1 MSPASKVY
9 SLCRV
14 VILHQFAPTDV
25 ELFAQE
31 LESIAVA
38 GHNVGNVVGN
48 IHLMRVGKP
57 GFLLQF
63 FLPLAG
69 LALAHAAAVVLI
81 QVVVLNNGYQAVGI
95 GRVCGVSRFFQ
106 AARPAL

>member
-1 MSPASKVY
+1 MQ
-9 SLCRV
+9 V

-31 LESIAVA
+31 LESIAIS

-69 LALAHAAAVVLI
+69 LALAHTTAVVLI
-81 QVVVLNNGYQAVGI
+81 QVVVLDNGYQAVGI

-106 AARPAL
+106 AARPAFCSR